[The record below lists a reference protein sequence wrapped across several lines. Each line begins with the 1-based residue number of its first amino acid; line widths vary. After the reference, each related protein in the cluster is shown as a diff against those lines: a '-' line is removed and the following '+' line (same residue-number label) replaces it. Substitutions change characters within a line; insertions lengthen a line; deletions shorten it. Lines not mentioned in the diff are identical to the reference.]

1 MVKPEMLWESAD
13 PDAELGGRFGF
24 GSVDAATAWTAGVL
38 AGAYGVRMSSVD
50 RMVISHDNLM
60 VWVTAESAGR
70 LIVKVCRRIEQHGH
84 LAACGRLV
92 RWLGDRGDRGV
103 PVAAPLPAGGEH
115 QIVRDGH
122 SVGVQPVLSG
132 ALLDAGEPDQVRA
145 AGVMLAALHGR
156 LADWPDHALLARAGQ
171 RPTFTV
177 SERIAEAAPAD
188 VLDRLHERSA
198 GLPALPQQVVH
209 ADFRAANLLVRDGRI
224 TGVLDFE
231 EARVDAAVA
240 DLARATCLL
249 GTWFH
254 DWAPMPPAAQAL
266 FLDSYTARR
275 PLSDVEQPWLEPLVG
290 WIMLSMG
297 WFDEARRWLA

>member
-13 PDAELGGRFGF
+13 PDAELGERFGF
-24 GSVDAATAWTAGVL
+24 ASAHAATAWAAGVL
-38 AGAYGVRMSSVD
+38 AEAYSVRVSSVD

-60 VWVTAESAGR
+60 VWVTTETAGR
-70 LIVKVCRRIEQHGH
+70 LIVKVCRHVEQHGH
-84 LAACGRLV
+84 LTACGRLV
-92 RWLGDRGDRGV
+92 RWLGDRGV

-122 SVGVQPVLSG
+122 SVGVQPVLPG
-132 ALLDAGEPDQVRA
+132 ELLDAGEPDQVRA
-145 AGVMLAALHGR
+145 AGVMLAELHR
-156 LADWPDHALLARAGQ
+156 HLADWPDRGLLAGAEP

-177 SERIAEAAPAD
+177 SERIAEVAPAD

-198 GLPALPQQVVH
+198 GLPGLPQQVVH
-209 ADFRAANLLVRDGRI
+209 ADFRAANLLVRDGQI

-231 EARVDAAVA
+231 EARVGAAVA

-254 DWAPMPPAAQAL
+254 DWAPVPPEAQAL

-275 PLSDVEQPWLEPLVG
+275 SLSDVEQQWLEPLVG

-297 WFDEARRWLA
+297 WFDEARRWLP